1 MSVEPRTASKG
12 NESVISRRQFNQGL
26 SAVALYTSAVSAS
39 PLSVEASAE
48 ARASDRAEAEAA
60 RQIAPTKDSSPFR
73 LGIIGAGS
81 RGQELVR
88 SFLRVPGVSVV
99 AAADVYP
106 PRFAQ
111 LNHVC
116 GKEVA
121 SHSDYRALLDRKD
134 LNAVIVATPLGLH
147 GEHVT
152 AGLASG
158 HHIYGEKV
166 MAYTVE
172 EAKGIIAAASDNK
185 RIYQVGHQYRYSP
198 WIRAAVLRVHQ
209 GEIGDVTHIMGYWNR
224 NNDWRRPVP
233 DPSLEHL
240 INWRLYHEWSLGLI
254 AELGSHHID
263 IANWVF
269 GEYPEAALASGSI
282 CRYHDGRETD
292 DNVQAILNYSGGR
305 RFIFTSITD
314 NAKMGDQLWLYGTK
328 GSLNLTLEDATFFYE
343 PKKIVRAV
351 PAPKTK
357 DEGVVTSASYN
368 PSNEMPYRG
377 PGKPV
382 DVSTAEDP
390 TTAATRAFVYCVR
403 TGTPPIADARV
414 GLGSALGV
422 IRANESR
429 REKKEVAIQTGQA

>member
-1 MSVEPRTASKG
+1 L
-12 NESVISRRQFNQGL
+12 ISRREFTQSL
-26 SAVALYTSAVSAS
+26 SALAVSAS
-39 PLSVEASAE
+39 TGVLNAATEASSIEAAE
-48 ARASDRAEAEAA
+48 TDAA
-60 RQIAPTKDSSPFR
+60 RQIAPAKNSSPFR

-81 RGQELVR
+81 RGQELIR
-88 SFLRVPGVSVV
+88 SFLRVPGVSVA
-99 AAADVYP
+99 AAADVYE

-111 LNHVC
+111 LNRIC
-116 GKEVA
+116 GHEVA
-121 SHSDYRALLDRKD
+121 AHKDYRALLDRKD

-147 GEHVT
+147 GEHVV
-152 AGLASG
+152 AALSSG
-158 HHIYGEKV
+158 HHVYGEKV
-166 MAYTVE
+166 MAYTVDQ
-172 EAKGIIAAASDNK
+172 ANAIVAAATDSK
-185 RIYQVGHQYRYSP
+185 RIYQIGHQYRYSP
-198 WIRAAVLRVHQ
+198 WIRAAVQRVQQ
-209 GEIGDVTHIMGYWNR
+209 GEIGDVTHIIGYWHR

-233 DPSLEHL
+233 DPTLEHL
-240 INWRLYHEWSLGLI
+240 INWRLYHQWSLGLI
-254 AELGSHHID
+254 AELGSHHMD

-328 GSLNLTLEDATFFYE
+328 GSLNLTLQDATFFYE
-343 PKKIVRAV
+343 PKKITKPVVA
-351 PAPKTK
+351 ANGK

-390 TTAATRAFVYCVR
+390 TTAATRAFIYCVR
-403 TGTPPIADARV
+403 TGTSPIADAKV

-422 IRANESR
+422 IQANESLR
-429 REKKEVAIQTGQA
+429 QRKEIPISSKA

>member
-1 MSVEPRTASKG
+1 M
-12 NESVISRRQFNQGL
+12 ISRRQFTQSL
-26 SAVALYTSAVSAS
+26 SALAVSAS
-39 PLSVEASAE
+39 TGVLNASTAASSIEATE
-48 ARASDRAEAEAA
+48 TDAA
-60 RQIAPTKDSSPFR
+60 RQIAPTKDTSPFR

-81 RGQELVR
+81 RGQELIR
-88 SFLRVPGVSVV
+88 SFLRVPGVSVT
-99 AAADVYP
+99 AAADVYE

-111 LNHVC
+111 LNRIC
-116 GKEVA
+116 GHEVA
-121 SHSDYRALLDRKD
+121 KHTDYRALLDRKD
-134 LNAVIVATPLGLH
+134 LNAVVVATPLGLH
-147 GEHVT
+147 GEHVV
-152 AGLASG
+152 AGLSSG

-172 EAKGIIAAASDNK
+172 QANSILAAASENK
-185 RIYQVGHQYRYSP
+185 RIYQIGHQYRYSP
-198 WIRAAVLRVHQ
+198 WIRAAVLRVQQ

-240 INWRLYHEWSLGLI
+240 INWRLYHQWSLGLI
-254 AELGSHHID
+254 AELGSHHMD

-282 CRYHDGRETD
+282 CRYHDGRETE
-292 DNVQAILNYSGGR
+292 DNVQAILSYSGGR

-343 PKKIVRAV
+343 PKKITRAV
-351 PAPKTK
+351 VAASGK

-390 TTAATRAFVYCVR
+390 TTAATRAFIYCVR
-403 TGTPPIADARV
+403 TGTSPIADAKV
-414 GLGSALGV
+414 GLGSALAV
-422 IRANESR
+422 IQANESLR
-429 REKKEVAIQTGQA
+429 LRKEVPISSKA

>member
-1 MSVEPRTASKG
+1 M
-12 NESVISRRQFNQGL
+12 ISRRQFTQNV
-26 SAVALYTSAVSAS
+26 SALAVSAS
-39 PLSVEASAE
+39 TGAFNLTAVAE
-48 ARASDRAEAEAA
+48 PSTLDRAEVDAA
-60 RQIAPTKDSSPFR
+60 KQIASTKDKSPFR

-81 RGQELVR
+81 RGQELIR
-88 SFLRVPGVSVV
+88 SFLRVPGVSVI
-99 AAADVYP
+99 AAADVYE

-111 LNHVC
+111 LNRIC

-121 SHSDYRALLDRKD
+121 SHKDYRALLDRKD
-134 LNAVIVATPLGLH
+134 LDAVVVATPLGLH

-152 AGLASG
+152 AGLSSG
-158 HHIYGEKV
+158 HHVYGEKV

-172 EAKGIIAAASDNK
+172 QANGIVAAANENK
-185 RIYQVGHQYRYSP
+185 RIYQIGHQYRYSP
-198 WIRAAVLRVHQ
+198 WIRAAVLRVQQ
-209 GEIGDVTHIMGYWNR
+209 GEIGDVTHIMGYWHR
-224 NNDWRRPVP
+224 NNDWRRPVS

-254 AELGSHHID
+254 AELGSHHMD

-269 GEYPEAALASGSI
+269 GEYPISALASGSI

-292 DNVQAILNYSGGR
+292 DNVQAILSYSGGR

-328 GSLNLTLEDATFFYE
+328 GSLNLTLQDATFFYE
-343 PKKIVRAV
+343 PKKIAKVITA
-351 PAPKTK
+351 ASGK

-403 TGTPPIADARV
+403 TGASPIADAKV
-414 GLGSALGV
+414 GLGSALAV
-422 IRANESR
+422 IKANESLR
-429 REKKEVAIQTGQA
+429 QRKEVEISA

>member
-1 MSVEPRTASKG
+1 VITRRAFSQGLTAS
-12 NESVISRRQFNQGL
+12 
-26 SAVALYTSAVSAS
+26 ALYLSSANGATSAETAAAQSSA
-39 PLSVEASAE
+39 
-48 ARASDRAEAEAA
+48 RREAEAA
-60 RQIAPTKDSSPFR
+60 RQVAPAKSKAPFH

-88 SFLRVPGVSVV
+88 SFLRVPGVSVR

-111 LNHVC
+111 LESVC
-116 GKEVA
+116 GKPVDRHA
-121 SHSDYRALLDRKD
+121 DYRELLGRKD
-134 LNAVIVATPLGLH
+134 LDAVIVATPLGLH
-147 GEHVT
+147 GEHVLG
-152 AGLASG
+152 ALASD
-158 HHIYGEKV
+158 HHVYGEKV
-166 MAYTVE
+166 MAYTAEQANAIVT
-172 EAKGIIAAASDNK
+172 AVSKHK
-185 RIYQVGHQYRYSP
+185 RVFQIGHQYRYSP
-198 WIRAAVLRVHQ
+198 WIRAAVLRVQQ

-233 DPSLEHL
+233 DASLERL
-240 INWRLYHEWSLGLI
+240 INWRLYNEWSLGLI

-269 GEYPEAALASGSI
+269 DEFPESALASGSI

-292 DNVQAILNYSGGR
+292 DNVQAILSYSGGR

-351 PAPKTK
+351 PEPNGQGEAL
-357 DEGVVTSASYN
+357 VTSASYN
-368 PSNEMPYRG
+368 PANEMPYRG

-403 TGTPPIADARV
+403 TGTRPIADVHV
-414 GLGSALGV
+414 GLGSALAV
-422 IRANESR
+422 VQANESLR
-429 REKKEVAIQTGQA
+429 SKKEVAIAGVPG

>member
-1 MSVEPRTASKG
+1 MT
-12 NESVISRRQFNQGL
+12 
-26 SAVALYTSAVSAS
+26 VA
-39 PLSVEASAE
+39 
-48 ARASDRAEAEAA
+48 
-60 RQIAPTKDSSPFR
+60 
-73 LGIIGAGS
+73 
-81 RGQELVR
+81 
-88 SFLRVPGVSVV
+88 
-99 AAADVYP
+99 AAADVYE

-111 LNHVC
+111 LNDIC

-121 SHSDYRALLDRKD
+121 THKDYRALLDRKD
-134 LNAVIVATPLGLH
+134 LDAVVVATPLGLH
-147 GEHVT
+147 AEHIT
-152 AGLASG
+152 AALSSG

-166 MAYTVE
+166 MAYTVDQ
-172 EAKGIIAAASDNK
+172 AKSITAAASEHK
-185 RIYQVGHQYRYSP
+185 RIYQIGHQYRYSP
-198 WIRAAVLRVHQ
+198 WIRAAVLRVQQ
-209 GEIGDVTHIMGYWNR
+209 GEIGDVTHIIGYWHR

-233 DPSLEHL
+233 DPSFERL
-240 INWRLYHEWSLGLI
+240 INWRLYHEWSLGLN
-254 AELGSHHID
+254 AELGSHHMD

-269 GEYPEAALASGSI
+269 GEYPQAALASGSI

-292 DNVQAILNYSGGR
+292 DNVQTILSYSGGR

-314 NAKMGDQLWLYGTK
+314 NAKMGDQLWLYGSK

-343 PKKIVRAV
+343 PKKIVKAV
-351 PAPKTK
+351 IAPNGK

-403 TGTPPIADARV
+403 TGTKPIADARV

-422 IRANESR
+422 IHANESLR
-429 REKKEVAIQTGQA
+429 FKREAAIETV

>member
-1 MSVEPRTASKG
+1 M
-12 NESVISRRQFNQGL
+12 ISRRHFNQGI
-26 SAVALYTSAVSAS
+26 SALALATSTSGLAM
-39 PLSVEASAE
+39 EASAE
-48 ARASDRAEAEAA
+48 GQRSQRAEAEVAK
-60 RQIAPTKDSSPFR
+60 QIAPAKDKTPFR

-88 SFLRVPGVSVV
+88 SFLRVPGVAVV
-99 AAADVYP
+99 AAADVYE

-111 LNHVC
+111 LNRIC
-116 GKEVA
+116 AKETA
-121 SHSDYRALLDRKD
+121 EHKDYRELLDRKD
-134 LNAVIVATPLGLH
+134 LEAVIVATPLGLH

-152 AGLASG
+152 AALQSG
-158 HHIYGEKV
+158 HHVYGEKV

-172 EAKGIIAAASDNK
+172 QANAIVAASEHK
-185 RIYQVGHQYRYSP
+185 QIYQVGHQYRYSP
-198 WIRAAVLRVHQ
+198 WIRAAVLRVQQ

-233 DPSLEHL
+233 DASLEHL
-240 INWRLYHEWSLGLI
+240 INWRLYNNWSLGLI
-254 AELGSHHID
+254 AELGSHHMD

-269 GEYPEAALASGSI
+269 GSYPEAALGSGSI

-292 DNVQAILNYSGGR
+292 DNVQVVLSYSGGR

-343 PKKIVRAV
+343 PKKIVKAV
-351 PAPKTK
+351 VAPSGK
-357 DEGVVTSASYN
+357 DEGVVTTASYN
-368 PSNEMPYRG
+368 PANEMPYRG

-403 TGTPPIADARV
+403 TGTTPIANAHV
-414 GLGSALGV
+414 GLGSALAV
-422 IRANESR
+422 IHANESR
-429 REKKEVAIQTGQA
+429 RLRKEVAIETGKS

>member
-1 MSVEPRTASKG
+1 LIT
-12 NESVISRRQFNQGL
+12 RRQFTQ
-26 SAVALYTSAVSAS
+26 AVAVAASAS
-39 PLSVEASAE
+39 LFNKSASAE
-48 ARASDRAEAEAA
+48 SSSAEAAEADAA
-60 RQIAPTKDSSPFR
+60 RQIAPTKDDSRFR

-111 LNHVC
+111 LNRIT
-116 GKEVA
+116 GTQVA
-121 SHSDYRALLDRKD
+121 THNDYRALLDRKD
-134 LNAVIVATPLGLH
+134 LDAVIVATPLGLH
-147 GEHVT
+147 GEHV
-152 AGLASG
+152 AAALACG
-158 HHIYGEKV
+158 HHVYGEKV
-166 MAYTVE
+166 MAYTVDQ
-172 EAKGIIAAASDNK
+172 ANVIIAAASEHK
-185 RIYQVGHQYRYSP
+185 RIYQIGHQYRYSP
-198 WIRAAVLRVHQ
+198 WIRAAVLRVQQ

-233 DPSLEHL
+233 DPSLERL
-240 INWRLYHEWSLGLI
+240 INWRLYHQWSLGLI
-254 AELGSHHID
+254 AELGSHHMD

-269 GEYPEAALASGSI
+269 GEYPVAALASGSI

-292 DNVQAILNYSGGR
+292 DNVQAILSYSGGR

-343 PKKIVRAV
+343 PKKIVRAA
-351 PAPKTK
+351 PAHATK
-357 DEGVVTSASYN
+357 DEGVTTSASYN
-368 PSNEMPYRG
+368 PANEMPYRG

-403 TGTPPIADARV
+403 TGTAPIADAKV
-414 GLGSALGV
+414 GLGSALAV
-422 IRANESR
+422 IQANESLR
-429 REKKEVAIQTGQA
+429 QRKEVPIPPQL

>member
-1 MSVEPRTASKG
+1 M
-12 NESVISRRQFNQGL
+12 ISRRLFAQGL
-26 SAVALYTSAVSAS
+26 SAAALYTSAMSAS
-39 PLSVEASAE
+39 ALPLASPAESEASV
-48 ARASDRAEAEAA
+48 RAEAEAA
-60 RQIAPTKDSSPFR
+60 RQIAPAKDSTPFR
-73 LGIIGAGS
+73 MGIIGPGS

-106 PRFAQ
+106 ARFAQ
-111 LNHVC
+111 LNRIC

-121 SHSDYRALLDRKD
+121 EHQDYRALLERKD
-134 LNAVIVATPLGLH
+134 LDAVIVSTPLGLH
-147 GEHVT
+147 SEHVI
-152 AGLASG
+152 AGLTSG

-166 MAYTVE
+166 MAYT
-172 EAKGIIAAASDNK
+172 ADQANGIVAAASEHK

-198 WIRAAVLRVHQ
+198 WIRAAVLRVQQ

-233 DPSLEHL
+233 EPSLERL
-240 INWRLYHEWSLGLI
+240 INWRLYNEWSLGLN
-254 AELGSHHID
+254 AELGSHHMD

-269 GEYPEAALASGSI
+269 GEYPVAALGSGSI

-292 DNVQAILNYSGGR
+292 DNVQTILSYSGGR

-343 PKKIVRAV
+343 PKTITRAV
-351 PAPKTK
+351 VAPSGK

-368 PSNEMPYRG
+368 PANEMPYRG

-390 TTAATRAFVYCVR
+390 TTAATRAFIYCVR
-403 TGTPPIADARV
+403 TGTQPIADARV
-414 GLGSALGV
+414 GLGSALAV
-422 IRANESR
+422 ISANESR
-429 REKKEVAIQTGQA
+429 RLHKEIAIQPSNT

>member
-1 MSVEPRTASKG
+1 MFAEISIAAKGTAPL
-12 NESVISRRQFNQGL
+12 ITRRQFTQAV
-26 SAVALYTSAVSAS
+26 SAVAVSSSAS
-39 PLSVEASAE
+39 LWNRPASAE
-48 ARASDRAEAEAA
+48 PSAIEAAEADAA
-60 RQIAPTKDSSPFR
+60 RQIAPTKDSTPFR

-81 RGQELVR
+81 RGQELIR
-88 SFLRVPGVSVV
+88 SFLRVPGVSVA
-99 AAADVYP
+99 AAADVYE

-111 LNHVC
+111 LNRIC
-116 GKEVA
+116 GREVA
-121 SHSDYRALLDRKD
+121 AHKDYRALLDRKD

-152 AGLASG
+152 AALASG
-158 HHIYGEKV
+158 HHVYGEKV
-166 MAYTVE
+166 MAYTIE
-172 EAKGIIAAASDNK
+172 QANGIVSAAAEHK
-185 RIYQVGHQYRYSP
+185 RIYQIGHQYRYSP
-198 WIRAAVLRVHQ
+198 WIRAAVLRVQ
-209 GEIGDVTHIMGYWNR
+209 KGEIGDVTHIMGYWNR
-224 NNDWRRPVP
+224 NNDWRRPVPGPLP

-254 AELGSHHID
+254 AELGSHHMD

-269 GEYPEAALASGSI
+269 GEYPVAALASGSI

-292 DNVQAILNYSGGR
+292 DNVQAILSYSGGR

-343 PKKIVRAV
+343 PKKIARA
-351 PAPKTK
+351 PARAAK
-357 DEGVVTSASYN
+357 DEGVTTSASYN
-368 PSNEMPYRG
+368 PANEMPYRG

-403 TGTPPIADARV
+403 TGTPPIADTKV

-422 IRANESR
+422 IQANESLR
-429 REKKEVAIQTGQA
+429 LRKEVTIPSQG